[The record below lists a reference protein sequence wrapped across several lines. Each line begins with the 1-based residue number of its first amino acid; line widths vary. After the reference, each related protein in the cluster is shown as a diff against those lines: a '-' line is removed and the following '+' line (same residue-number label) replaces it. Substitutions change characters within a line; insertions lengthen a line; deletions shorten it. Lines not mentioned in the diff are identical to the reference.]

1 MNWGKGI
8 IIAMALFMGFIV
20 FLVVNIMSQSVDLES
35 EDYYKREINYQEE
48 ITQQNNTNALA
59 DKIELLSQDEYVV
72 VQVPEKGEFSK
83 ISVHFLRP
91 DNKKSDKVYNVLG
104 TKSYLIPK
112 KELIKGK
119 YKVEIRFEA
128 ESKQCL
134 QKETIII

>member
-8 IIAMALFMGFIV
+8 IIAMALFMGFII

-48 ITQQNNTNALA
+48 ITQQNNTNTLA

-72 VQVPEKGEFSK
+72 VQVPEKGEFTK
-83 ISVHFLRP
+83 INVHFLRP
-91 DNKKSDKVYNVLG
+91 DNKNNDKVYQVQG

-112 KELIKGK
+112 KELVKGK
-119 YKVEIRFEA
+119 YNIEIRYEV